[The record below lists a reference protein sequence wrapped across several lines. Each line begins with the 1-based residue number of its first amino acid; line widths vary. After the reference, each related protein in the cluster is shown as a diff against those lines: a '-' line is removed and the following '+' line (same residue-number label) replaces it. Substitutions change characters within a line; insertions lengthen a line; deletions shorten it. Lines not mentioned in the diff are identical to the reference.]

1 MLNDNPFWAL
11 NRDGLFLW
19 HDFDITHWAAGT
31 GIMFLTLNKSDK
43 ILEKMIQRSFFILQ
57 IDGGKYFSY
66 NENKYI

>member
-19 HDFDITHWAAGT
+19 HDFDITHWAVGT

-43 ILEKMIQRSFFILQ
+43 ILEKMI
-57 IDGGKYFSY
+57 
-66 NENKYI
+66 

>member
-43 ILEKMIQRSFFILQ
+43 ISEKMI
-57 IDGGKYFSY
+57 
-66 NENKYI
+66 